1 MIGEGLRKAGRI
13 KNGSSRE
20 KPEERYE
27 DGFGEY
33 TGAVIGLNSRS
44 RANRLRALGWKS
56 VEKDWKISYLEDE
69 LLQILGED
77 HSSFEGYAGVAAS

>member
-1 MIGEGLRKAGRI
+1 M
-13 KNGSSRE
+13 
-20 KPEERYE
+20 PEELYK

-44 RANRLRALGWKS
+44 RANRLRALGWKP
-56 VEKDWKISYLEDE
+56 VEKYWRSSYLEDE
-69 LLQILGED
+69 LPQILKED